1 MKWITPKS
9 PEYDE
14 SRTLFNAM
22 IDRRPVVIAPC
33 STPADVAEALQ
44 HAKDHGLAVAVRA
57 GGHSVAGMSLND
69 GGLVVDVRPM
79 KSISVDPES
88 RTVKAGAGLTCG
100 EFDRATQEHG
110 LALTGGR
117 VSTTGLAGFTLGG
130 GSGWLERAFGFACD
144 DLISV
149 DLVTAT
155 GEQVTAS
162 GQENPELFWALHGG
176 GGNFGIATSFTFGLH
191 ELGPSVH
198 AGVMLWPRDAA
209 AEVSR
214 GYRELALTAPN
225 QECATLVYLTA
236 PPEPGIPPEMAG
248 KMAVAVVYAYA
259 GDAAEGAEHA
269 KPYRGLKPAV
279 DLVAGTSYADFQ
291 CSLDD
296 PPGKY
301 NYWSADYHDELSD
314 AALDVIIESA
324 RNLPGPSSQQL
335 IAHWGGAVGGPA
347 AAATPLLNR
356 HASWVSHPFG
366 LGDTP
371 EGGQDAKAWVKQF
384 RQDIAPFATGGV
396 WLNFIGDEG
405 QDRVRAAFGAEN
417 YARLARVKRDFDPEN
432 TFRGNQNIL
441 PAQQPPA

>member
-1 MKWITPKS
+1 MKWIQPDS
-9 PEYDE
+9 PGYDE
-14 SRTLFNAM
+14 ARTLFNAM
-22 IDRRPVVIAPC
+22 IDRRPAVIAQC
-33 STPADVAEALQ
+33 STPAEVAEALKY
-44 HAKDHGLAVAVRA
+44 ADANSLEVAVRA

-79 KSISVDPES
+79 KSVRVDSET
-88 RTVKAGAGLTCG
+88 RTATVGTGLTCG
-100 EFDRATQEHG
+100 EFDRATQQHG
-110 LALTGGR
+110 LAITGGR

-144 DLISV
+144 DLVSV

-155 GEQVTAS
+155 GEEVTAS
-162 GQENPELFWALHGG
+162 ARENPELFWALHGG
-176 GGNFGIATSFTFGLH
+176 GGNFGVATSFTFHLH
-191 ELGPSVH
+191 ELGPKVH
-198 AGVMLWPRDAA
+198 AGLLMWPGDAA
-209 AEVSR
+209 TEVSR

-225 QECATLVYLTA
+225 EESATLVYGIA
-236 PPEPGIPPEMAG
+236 PQESFVPPEMVG
-248 KMAVAVVYAYA
+248 KMAVFVVYVYA
-259 GDAAEGAEHA
+259 GDAENGREHA
-269 KPYRGLKPAV
+269 KGYRALGPAV
-279 DLVAGTSYADFQ
+279 DLVGDTDYADFQ

-314 AALDVIIESA
+314 AALDVIIDSA

-347 AAATPLLNR
+347 ATATPLLNR
-356 HASWVSHPFG
+356 NANWVSHPFG

-371 EGGQDAKAWVKQF
+371 QGGLDAKAWVKRF
-384 RQDIAPFATGGV
+384 RQDIAPYATGGV

-405 QDRVRAAFGAEN
+405 HARVRAAYGDEN
-417 YARLARVKRDFDPEN
+417 YERLARVKGEFDPNN

-441 PAQQPPA
+441 PAT

>member
-1 MKWITPKS
+1 VKWIK
-9 PEYDE
+9 PEDPGYDE

-22 IDRRPVVIAPC
+22 IDRSPAVIAPC
-33 STPADVAEALQ
+33 STPAEVAEALRY
-44 HAKDHGLAVAVRA
+44 AKDNKLAVAVRA
-57 GGHSVAGMSLND
+57 GGHSVAGMSMND

-79 KSISVDPES
+79 KSARVDPEA
-88 RTVKAGAGLTCG
+88 RTVTAGAGLTCG

-149 DLVTAT
+149 DLVTA
-155 GEQVTAS
+155 GGDEVTAS
-162 GQENPELFWALHGG
+162 ATENPELFWALHGG
-176 GGNFGIATSFTFGLH
+176 GGNFGVVTSFTFGLH
-191 ELGPSVH
+191 RLGPTVH
-198 AGVMLWPRDAA
+198 AGLMLWPGDAA
-209 AEVSR
+209 AEISR
-214 GYRELALTAPN
+214 GYRELALAAPN
-225 QECATLVYLTA
+225 EESATIAFVTA
-236 PPEPGIPPEMAG
+236 PPEPFVPPEMVG
-248 KMAVAVVYAYA
+248 KMAVGVVYVYA

-269 KPYRGLKPAV
+269 KPYRALGPAV
-279 DLVAGTSYADFQ
+279 DLLGDTSYADFQ

-314 AALDVIIESA
+314 DALDVLIDSA

-335 IAHWGGAVGGPA
+335 LVHWGGAVGGA
-347 AAATPLLNR
+347 GAATPLLNR
-356 HASWVSHPFG
+356 NATWVTHPFG

-371 EGGQDAKAWVKQF
+371 QGGQEAKAWVKRF
-384 RQDIAPFATGGV
+384 RQNIAPHATGGV

-405 QDRVRAAFGAEN
+405 QERVRAAFGDEN
-417 YARLARVKRDFDPEN
+417 YNRLARVKREFDPEN

-441 PAQQPPA
+441 PATS

>member
-1 MKWITPKS
+1 MKWIKPDS
-9 PEYDE
+9 PDYDE
-14 SRTLFNAM
+14 ARTLFNAM
-22 IDRRPVVIAPC
+22 IDRRPAVIAQC
-33 STPADVAEALQ
+33 ATPADVAEALKY
-44 HAKDHGLAVAVRA
+44 ARDNNLAVAVRA

-79 KSISVDPES
+79 KSARVDPEA
-88 RTVKAGAGLTCG
+88 RTATVGAGLTCG

-149 DLVTAT
+149 DLVTAA

-162 GQENPELFWALHGG
+162 AQENPELFWALHGG
-176 GGNFGIATSFTFGLH
+176 GGNFGVATSFTFGLH
-191 ELGPSVH
+191 RLGPKVH
-198 AGVMLWPRDAA
+198 AGLLMWPGDAA
-209 AEVSR
+209 TELSR
-214 GYRELALTAPN
+214 GYRELALAAPN
-225 QECATLVYLTA
+225 EESATLIYAMA
-236 PPEPGIPPEMAG
+236 PAEPFVPPDLVG
-248 KMAVAVVYAYA
+248 KMAVYVVYVFA
-259 GDAAEGAEHA
+259 GDAEEGKEHA
-269 KPYRGLKPAV
+269 RAYRELGPVV
-279 DLVAGTSYADFQ
+279 DLVEDTDYADFQ

-301 NYWSADYHDELSD
+301 NYWSADYHDELTD
-314 AALDVIIESA
+314 DALDVIIDSA
-324 RNLPGPSSQQL
+324 RRLPGPSSQQL

-356 HASWVSHPFG
+356 GASWVSHPFG
-366 LGDTP
+366 LGDDP
-371 EGGQDAKAWVKQF
+371 QGGQEAKAWVKQF
-384 RQDIAPFATGGV
+384 RQDISPYATGGV

-405 QDRVRAAFGAEN
+405 QARIRAAYGDEN
-417 YARLARVKRDFDPEN
+417 YNRLAQVKRQFDPDN

-441 PAQQPPA
+441 PAT

>member
-1 MKWITPKS
+1 MKWIKPDS
-9 PEYDE
+9 PDYDE
-14 SRTLFNAM
+14 ARTLFNAM
-22 IDRRPVVIAPC
+22 IDRRPAVIAQC
-33 STPADVAEALQ
+33 SSPAEVAEALKY
-44 HAKDHGLAVAVRA
+44 ADVNSLDVAVRA

-79 KSISVDPES
+79 KSVRVDPEA
-88 RTVKAGAGLTCG
+88 RTATVGTGLTCG

-149 DLVTAT
+149 DLVTAA
-155 GEQVTAS
+155 GEEVTAS
-162 GQENPELFWALHGG
+162 ARENPELFWALHGG
-176 GGNFGIATSFTFGLH
+176 GGNFGVATSFTFGLH
-191 ELGPSVH
+191 RLGPKVH
-198 AGVMLWPRDAA
+198 AGLLMWPGDAA

-214 GYRELALTAPN
+214 AYRELALAAPN
-225 QECATLVYLTA
+225 EESATLIYGIA
-236 PPEPGIPPEMAG
+236 PPESFVPPNMVG
-248 KMAVAVVYAYA
+248 KMAVFVVYLYA

-269 KPYRGLKPAV
+269 RAYRALGPAV
-279 DLVAGTSYADFQ
+279 DLVEDTGYADFQ

-314 AALDVIIESA
+314 AALDVIIDSA
-324 RNLPGPSSQQL
+324 GSLPGPSSQQM
-335 IAHWGGAVGGPA
+335 IARWGGAVGGPA

-356 HASWVSHPFG
+356 SASWVSHPFG

-371 EGGQDAKAWVKQF
+371 EGGQEAKAWVKRF
-384 RQDIAPFATGGV
+384 RRDIAPYATGGV

-405 QDRVRAAFGAEN
+405 QARIRAAYGDEN
-417 YARLARVKRDFDPEN
+417 YQRLARVKREFDPGN

-441 PAQQPPA
+441 PAT

>member
-1 MKWITPKS
+1 MKWIKPDS
-9 PEYDE
+9 PDYDE

-22 IDRRPVVIAPC
+22 IDRRPAVIAQC
-33 STPADVAEALQ
+33 SSPAEVAEALKY
-44 HAKDHGLAVAVRA
+44 AEANNLEVAVRA

-79 KSISVDPES
+79 KSVRVDPEA
-88 RTVKAGAGLTCG
+88 RTATVGTGLTCG

-149 DLVTAT
+149 DLVTAS
-155 GEQVTAS
+155 GDEVTAS
-162 GQENPELFWALHGG
+162 ARENPELFWALHGG
-176 GGNFGIATSFTFGLH
+176 GGNFGVATSFTFGLH
-191 ELGPSVH
+191 RLGPTVH
-198 AGVMLWPRDAA
+198 AGLLIWPGDAA
-209 AEVSR
+209 TEVSR
-214 GYRELALTAPN
+214 AYRELALNAPN
-225 QECATLVYLTA
+225 EESATLVYGIA
-236 PPEPGIPPEMAG
+236 PAEAFVPPNLVG
-248 KMAVAVVYAYA
+248 KMALFLVYVYA

-269 KPYRGLKPAV
+269 RAYRALGPAV
-279 DLVAGTSYADFQ
+279 DLVGTTGYADFQ

-301 NYWSADYHDELSD
+301 NYWSADYHDDLSD
-314 AALDVIIESA
+314 AALDIIIDSA

-335 IAHWGGAVGGPA
+335 VAHWGGAVGGPA

-356 HASWVSHPFG
+356 NASWVSHPFG

-371 EGGQDAKAWVKQF
+371 EGGQQAKAWVKRF
-384 RQDIAPFATGGV
+384 REDIAPYATGGV

-405 QDRVRAAFGAEN
+405 QGRIRAAYGDEN
-417 YARLARVKRDFDPEN
+417 YERLARVKREFDPDN
-432 TFRGNQNIL
+432 TFRGNQNIV
-441 PAQQPPA
+441 PAA

>member
-1 MKWITPKS
+1 MKWIKPDN
-9 PEYDE
+9 PEYDQ

-22 IDRRPVVIAPC
+22 IDRRPAVIAPC
-33 STPADVAEALQ
+33 SSPGEVAEALKYARDNQ
-44 HAKDHGLAVAVRA
+44 LPVAVRA
-57 GGHSVAGMSLND
+57 GGHSVAGMSMND

-79 KSISVDPES
+79 KSVRVDPEA
-88 RTVKAGAGLTCG
+88 RTATVGTGLTCG

-149 DLVTAT
+149 KLVTAA
-155 GEQVTAS
+155 GELVTAS
-162 GQENPELFWALHGG
+162 AQENPELFWALHGG
-176 GGNFGIATSFTFGLH
+176 GGNFGVATSFTFGLH
-191 ELGPSVH
+191 PLGPRVH
-198 AGVMLWPRDAA
+198 AGLLMWPGDAA
-209 AEVSR
+209 AEISR
-214 GYRELALTAPN
+214 GYRELALAAPD
-225 QECATLVYLTA
+225 EESATLIYAIA
-236 PPEPGIPPEMAG
+236 PEESFVPSSMVGN
-248 KMAVAVVYAYA
+248 MAVYVVYVYA
-259 GDAAEGAEHA
+259 GDAAEGKEHA
-269 KPYRGLKPAV
+269 KAYRELGPAV
-279 DLVAGTSYADFQ
+279 DLVEDTDYADFQ

-314 AALDVIIESA
+314 GALDVIIDSA

-347 AAATPLLNR
+347 AAATPLVNR
-356 HASWVSHPFG
+356 SASWVSHPFG

-371 EGGQDAKAWVKQF
+371 EGGQEAKAWVKRF
-384 RQDIAPFATGGV
+384 RQDISPYATGGV

-405 QDRVRAAFGAEN
+405 QARIRAAYGDAN
-417 YARLARVKRDFDPEN
+417 YDRLAQVKRQFDPDN

-441 PAQQPPA
+441 PAS